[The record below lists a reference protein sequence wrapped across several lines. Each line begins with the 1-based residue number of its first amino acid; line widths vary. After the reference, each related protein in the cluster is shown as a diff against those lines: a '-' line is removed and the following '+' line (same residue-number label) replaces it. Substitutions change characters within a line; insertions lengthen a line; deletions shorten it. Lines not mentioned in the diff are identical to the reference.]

1 MINWI
6 VLYAGL
12 LEVCLFFGM
21 RPYLMLVIL
30 RYRGRMYRGRMSQH
44 GIRSLT
50 RDVRDLGSMAAKY
63 RRLAAEL
70 SRNRRAS

>member
-30 RYRGRMYRGRMSQH
+30 RYRGRMSQH